1 MSVDHVK
8 EMVVSQPSDDGRS
21 ALARGMVWATQ
32 ISSLGLEL
40 AFPILIGYWCDR
52 RWGTGPWLL
61 LLGMGLGI
69 YIFTWGVIR
78 LSRDISKK
86 P

>member
-1 MSVDHVK
+1 
-8 EMVVSQPSDDGRS
+8 VSQPSDDGRS
-21 ALARGMVWATQ
+21 ALARGMVWGTQ

-40 AFPILIGYWCDR
+40 AVPILVGYWCDR
-52 RWGTGPWLL
+52 QWGTWPWLL

-78 LSRDISKK
+78 LGRDISKK